1 VKSEVPAHKL
11 FLVRKILLSS
21 IVFSLKR
28 DKIGSEQKLTY
39 LHLRPRQQSSLHKGE
54 RTAVIPQEFLK
65 VVTVE
70 RGVSDSEIQ
79 VLSYAL
85 HGESISA
92 IAINLGIR
100 PEAVRKRLGEVY
112 KKFKIGGAGP
122 GKMAKLQQI
131 LVSEYQNHQSGIT
144 LNSNGLHNGS
154 ASCVKSIYDWGEA
167 PDSSIFYG
175 RNLELA
181 TLEQWILEQE
191 CRVVSILGMAGIG
204 KTALSVK
211 LAHQIQNQFD
221 TVLWRNL
228 HHSPLLSDLLDNL
241 LKLLYPHHGAY
252 SIPEL
257 HDKISLLLEYCR
269 HHRCLLILDGVETLL
284 QGGELSGQYRDGYE
298 DYGDFFKRLSCQPHK
313 SCLLMTSWEN
323 PKEISL
329 QEGDYLPVRSL
340 QLMGLNAEAST
351 QILKDKGLIVEPA
364 WANLFDL
371 YRGNPLELKI
381 AARTIQELFGGQVAE
396 FLKQG
401 TLVFGEIGE
410 LLAQQCSRLSGL
422 EKEILYWLAIE
433 RQPLSLERLR
443 QTMLLPVPLPELLE
457 AVASLGRRSLLE
469 KTANPDC
476 ALFSLPPVLLEY
488 VTTALMTQLFDELQ
502 EVFNTKKL
510 EKFLLF
516 RSHALVQ
523 PEAEPQVQQE
533 QLYHIITPLGDRLRR
548 TIRSESRIVDY
559 LTQIDT
565 LLQGEPS
572 LEIGYSRE
580 NVKSLLKSLQ
590 PEKK

>member
-1 VKSEVPAHKL
+1 M
-11 FLVRKILLSS
+11 RRILYSS
-21 IVFSLKR
+21 IVSSLKR

-39 LHLRPRQQSSLHKGE
+39 LHLRLRQQSSLHRGE

-85 HGESISA
+85 HGESIAA

-131 LVSEYQNHQSGIT
+131 LVSEYQDHQTGIT
-144 LNSNGLHNGS
+144 LNRNGLQNGS
-154 ASCVKSIYDWGEA
+154 GACVKSIYDWGEA

-175 RNLELA
+175 RELELA
-181 TLEQWILEQE
+181 TLSQWILEE
-191 CRVVSILGMAGIG
+191 DCRVVSILGMAGMG

-211 LAHQIQNQFD
+211 LGHHLQDQFD

-228 HHSPLLSDLLDNL
+228 RQGPLLTDLLDNL
-241 LKLLYPHHGAY
+241 LKLIYPHQGAY
-252 SIPEL
+252 AVPEL

-269 HHRCLLILDGVETLL
+269 RHRCLLILDGVETLL

-313 SCLLMTSWEN
+313 SCVLMTSWEN

-340 QLMGLNAEAST
+340 QLTGLNAEAST
-351 QILKDKGLIVEPA
+351 QILKDKGLIVESA
-364 WANLFDL
+364 WANLVDL
-371 YRGNPLELKI
+371 YRGNPLILKI
-381 AARTIQELFGGQVAE
+381 AARTIQELFGGQVAA

-401 TLVFGEIGE
+401 TLVFGEIAE
-410 LLAQQCSRLSGL
+410 LLAQQCDRLSGL

-443 QTMLLPVPLPELLE
+443 QTLILPVPLQELLE
-457 AVASLGRRSLLE
+457 VVASLGRRSLLE
-469 KTANPDC
+469 KIADPER
-476 ALFSLPPVLLEY
+476 AVFSLQPVLLEY
-488 VTTALMTQLFDELQ
+488 VTTDLMTQIFEELQ
-502 EVFNTKKL
+502 EVFNTKKP

-523 PEAEPQVQQE
+523 AEAEPRVQQA
-533 QLYHIITPLGDRLRR
+533 QVSHIITPLGDRLRR

-565 LLQGEPS
+565 LLQGEPT
-572 LEIGYSRE
+572 LEVGYSSK

-590 PEKK
+590 PEKE

>member
-1 VKSEVPAHKL
+1 M
-11 FLVRKILLSS
+11 
-21 IVFSLKR
+21 
-28 DKIGSEQKLTY
+28 
-39 LHLRPRQQSSLHKGE
+39 
-54 RTAVIPQEFLK
+54 IPQEFLK

-70 RGVSDSEIQ
+70 RGVSESEIQ

-85 HGESISA
+85 HGESIAA

-131 LVSEYQNHQSGIT
+131 LVSEYQDHQTGIS
-144 LNSNGLHNGS
+144 LHSNGLQNGA

-175 RNLELA
+175 RDLELA
-181 TLEQWILEQE
+181 TLKQWILEQE
-191 CRVVSILGMAGIG
+191 CRVVSILGMAGMG
-204 KTALSVK
+204 KTTLSVK
-211 LAHQIQNQFD
+211 LAHHIQEQFD

-228 HHSPLLSDLLDNL
+228 RQGPSLTDLLDNL
-241 LKLLYPHHGAY
+241 LKLLYPHQGAY

-257 HDKISLLLEYCR
+257 NDKISLFLEYCR

-284 QGGELSGQYRDGYE
+284 QGGELSGQYREGYSE
-298 DYGDFFKRLSCQPHK
+298 YGDFFKRLSCQPHK
-313 SCLLMTSWEN
+313 SCVLMTSWEN

-340 QLMGLNAEAST
+340 QLTGLNAEGST
-351 QILKDKGLIVEPA
+351 QILKDKGLMVEPA

-371 YRGNPLELKI
+371 YRGNPVELKI

-410 LLAQQCSRLSGL
+410 LLAQQCDRLSGL
-422 EKEILYWLAIE
+422 ETEILYWMAIE

-443 QTMLLPVPLPELLE
+443 QIMLLPVPLQELLE

-469 KTANPDC
+469 KTSDPER

-488 VTTALMTQLFDELQ
+488 VTSALMSQIFDELQ
-502 EVFNTKKL
+502 QVFNTKKP
-510 EKFLLF
+510 EKFLRF

-523 PEAEPQVQQE
+523 PEAKPQVQQA
-533 QLYHIITPLGDRLRR
+533 QLEHIIAPLGDRLRR

-565 LLQGEPS
+565 LLQGEPT
-572 LEIGYSRE
+572 LEVGYSSE

>member
-1 VKSEVPAHKL
+1 M
-11 FLVRKILLSS
+11 
-21 IVFSLKR
+21 
-28 DKIGSEQKLTY
+28 
-39 LHLRPRQQSSLHKGE
+39 
-54 RTAVIPQEFLK
+54 IPQDFLK

-85 HGESISA
+85 HGESIAA

-131 LVSEYQNHQSGIT
+131 LVSEYQVHQTGTT
-144 LNSNGLHNGS
+144 LNSHGLQNGS
-154 ASCVKSIYDWGEA
+154 ACCVKSIYDWGEA

-175 RNLELA
+175 RKLELA
-181 TLEQWILEQE
+181 TLEEWILEQE
-191 CRVVSILGMAGIG
+191 CRVVSILGMAGMG

-211 LAHQIQNQFD
+211 LAHQLQDQFD
-221 TVLWRNL
+221 TVFWRNL
-228 HHSPLLSDLLDNL
+228 HQGPPLRDLLDNL
-241 LKLLYPHHGAY
+241 LKLIYPHQGPN
-252 SIPEL
+252 SVPEL
-257 HDKISLLLEYCR
+257 HDKISLFLEYCR
-269 HHRCLLILDGVETLL
+269 RHRCLLILDGVETLL
-284 QGGELSGQYRDGYE
+284 QGGELSGQYRAGYE
-298 DYGDFFKRLSCQPHK
+298 EYGDFFKRLACQPHK
-313 SCLLMTSWEN
+313 SCVLMTSWEN
-323 PKEISL
+323 PKEITL

-340 QLMGLNAEAST
+340 QLTGLNVEAST
-351 QILKDKGLIVEPA
+351 QILKDKGLIPEPA
-364 WANLFDL
+364 WATLCDL

-381 AARTIQELFGGQVAE
+381 AARTIQELFGGQVAA
-396 FLKQG
+396 FLKHG

-410 LLAQQCSRLSGL
+410 LLAQQCERLSTL

-433 RQPLSLERLR
+433 RQPLSLEHLR
-443 QTMLLPVPLPELLE
+443 QTLLLPMPLQELLE

-469 KTANPDC
+469 KIADPER

-488 VTTALMTQLFDELQ
+488 VTTALMSQIFDELH
-502 EVFNTKKL
+502 EVFNTKKP

-523 PEAEPQVQQE
+523 SSAKPQVQQE
-533 QLYHIITPLGDRLRR
+533 QLSQMITPLGDRLRR

-565 LLQGEPS
+565 LLQGEPL
-572 LEIGYSRE
+572 LEVGYSRE

>member
-1 VKSEVPAHKL
+1 M
-11 FLVRKILLSS
+11 
-21 IVFSLKR
+21 
-28 DKIGSEQKLTY
+28 
-39 LHLRPRQQSSLHKGE
+39 
-54 RTAVIPQEFLK
+54 IPQEFLK

-85 HGESISA
+85 HGESIAA

-131 LVSEYQNHQSGIT
+131 LVSEYQVHQTGIT
-144 LNSNGLHNGS
+144 LNGNGLQNGS
-154 ASCVKSIYDWGEA
+154 ACCVKSIYDWGEA

-175 RNLELA
+175 RDLELA
-181 TLEQWILEQE
+181 TLEGWILEQE

-211 LAHQIQNQFD
+211 LAHQLQDQFD
-221 TVLWRNL
+221 TVFWRNL
-228 HHSPLLSDLLDNL
+228 RQGPPLKDLLDNL
-241 LKLLYPHHGAY
+241 LKLIYPNQGAY
-252 SIPEL
+252 AIAEL
-257 HDKISLLLEYCR
+257 HEKISLFLEYCR
-269 HHRCLLILDGVETLL
+269 RHRCLVILDGVETLL
-284 QGGELSGQYRDGYE
+284 QGGELSGQYREGYSE
-298 DYGDFFKRLSCQPHK
+298 YGDFFKRLSCQPHK
-313 SCLLMTSWEN
+313 SCVLMTSWEN

-340 QLMGLNAEAST
+340 QLTGLDVEAST
-351 QILKDKGLIVEPA
+351 QILKDKGLISEPA

-381 AARTIQELFGGQVAE
+381 AARTIQELFGGQVSA

-410 LLAQQCSRLSGL
+410 LLGQQCDRLSGL
-422 EKEILYWLAIE
+422 EQEILYWLAIE

-443 QTMLLPVPLPELLE
+443 QTMLLPVPLQELLE

-469 KTANPDC
+469 KIPDPER
-476 ALFSLPPVLLEY
+476 AIFSLQPVLLEY
-488 VTTALMTQLFDELQ
+488 VTTALMSQIFEELQ
-502 EVFNTKKL
+502 EVFHTKKP
-510 EKFLLF
+510 ENFLLF

-523 PEAEPQVQQE
+523 PEAEAQVKEE
-533 QLYHIITPLGDRLRR
+533 QFYHIITPLGDRLRR

-565 LLQGEPS
+565 LLQGEPN
-572 LEIGYSRE
+572 LEVGYSSA

-590 PEKK
+590 PEKE

>member
-1 VKSEVPAHKL
+1 M
-11 FLVRKILLSS
+11 
-21 IVFSLKR
+21 
-28 DKIGSEQKLTY
+28 
-39 LHLRPRQQSSLHKGE
+39 
-54 RTAVIPQEFLK
+54 IPQDFLK

-85 HGESISA
+85 HGESIAA

-131 LVSEYQNHQSGIT
+131 LVSEYQDHQTGIS
-144 LNSNGLHNGS
+144 LNGNGLLNGS

-175 RNLELA
+175 RDQELA
-181 TLEQWILEQE
+181 TLSQWILEQE

-211 LAHQIQNQFD
+211 LAHQLQDQFD

-228 HHSPLLSDLLDNL
+228 RQGPPLRDLLDNL
-241 LKLLYPHHGAY
+241 LKLIYPHQGAY
-252 SIPEL
+252 SVPEL
-257 HDKISLLLEYCR
+257 NDKISLFLEYCR
-269 HHRCLLILDGVETLL
+269 HHRCLFILDGVETLL
-284 QGGELSGQYRDGYE
+284 QGGALSGQYRPGYSE
-298 DYGDFFKRLSCQPHK
+298 YGEFFKRLSCQPHK
-313 SCLLMTSWEN
+313 SCVLMTSWEN

-340 QLMGLNAEAST
+340 QLTGLKVEAST
-351 QILKDKGLIVEPA
+351 QILKDKGLIPEPA

-396 FLKQG
+396 FLKQD

-410 LLAQQCSRLSGL
+410 LLAQQCDRLSGL
-422 EKEILYWLAIE
+422 EKEILYWLAIA
-433 RQPLSLERLR
+433 RQPLSLEHLR
-443 QTMLLPVPLPELLE
+443 DTMLLPVPLQELLE

-469 KTANPDC
+469 KIADPDR
-476 ALFSLPPVLLEY
+476 ALFSLQPVLLEY
-488 VTTALMTQLFDELQ
+488 VTTALMSQIFEELQ
-502 EVFNTKKL
+502 EVFNTKKP
-510 EKFLLF
+510 ENFRLF

-523 PEAEPQVQQE
+523 PEAKPQVQEE

-548 TIRSESRIVDY
+548 RIRSESRIVDY
-559 LTQIDT
+559 LTQINT
-565 LLQGEPS
+565 LLQGEPT
-572 LEIGYSRE
+572 LEVGYSRQ
-580 NVKSLLKSLQ
+580 NVQSLLKSLQ
-590 PEKK
+590 PEK

>member
-1 VKSEVPAHKL
+1 M
-11 FLVRKILLSS
+11 
-21 IVFSLKR
+21 
-28 DKIGSEQKLTY
+28 
-39 LHLRPRQQSSLHKGE
+39 
-54 RTAVIPQEFLK
+54 IPQDFLK

-85 HGESISA
+85 HGESIAA

-131 LVSEYQNHQSGIT
+131 LVSEYQDHQTGIT
-144 LNSNGLHNGS
+144 LKSNGLLNGS

-175 RNLELA
+175 RELELA
-181 TLEQWILEQE
+181 TLKQWILEQE
-191 CRVVSILGMAGIG
+191 CRVVSILGMAGMG

-211 LAHQIQNQFD
+211 LAHQLQDQFD
-221 TVLWRNL
+221 SVLWRNL
-228 HHSPLLSDLLDNL
+228 HQGPPLSDLLDNL
-241 LKLLYPHHGAY
+241 LKLIYPHQSAY
-252 SIPEL
+252 SVPEL
-257 HDKISLLLEYCR
+257 NDKISLLLEYCR
-269 HHRCLLILDGVETLL
+269 RHRCLLILDGVETLL
-284 QGGELSGQYRDGYE
+284 QGGELSGQYRAGYE
-298 DYGDFFKRLSCQPHK
+298 EYGDFFKRLSCQPHK
-313 SCLLMTSWEN
+313 SCVLMTSWEN

-340 QLMGLNAEAST
+340 QLTGLNAEAST
-351 QILKDKGLIVEPA
+351 QILKDKGLIAEPA

-396 FLKQG
+396 FLKHG

-410 LLAQQCSRLSGL
+410 LLAQQCDRLSAL

-443 QTMLLPVPLPELLE
+443 QTMLLPVPLQELLE

-469 KTANPDC
+469 KSADPHR
-476 ALFSLPPVLLEY
+476 ALFCLQPVLLEY
-488 VTTALMTQLFDELQ
+488 VTTALMSQIFEELR
-502 EVFNTKKL
+502 EVFNTKKP

-523 PEAEPQVQQE
+523 PEAEPLVQQQ
-533 QLYHIITPLGDRLRR
+533 QLYQIITPLGDRLRR

-565 LLQGEPS
+565 LLQGEPT
-572 LEIGYSRE
+572 LEVGYSSK

-590 PEKK
+590 PEKERLSDRA

>member
-1 VKSEVPAHKL
+1 M
-11 FLVRKILLSS
+11 
-21 IVFSLKR
+21 
-28 DKIGSEQKLTY
+28 
-39 LHLRPRQQSSLHKGE
+39 
-54 RTAVIPQEFLK
+54 IPQEFLK

-70 RGVSDSEIQ
+70 RGVSESEIQ

-85 HGESISA
+85 HGESIAS

-131 LVSEYQNHQSGIT
+131 LVSEYQDHQTDIT
-144 LNSNGLHNGS
+144 LNNNGLQNGS
-154 ASCVKSIYDWGEA
+154 ASGVKSIYDWGEA

-175 RNLELA
+175 RDLELS

-211 LAHQIQNQFD
+211 LAHQLQDQFD

-228 HHSPLLSDLLDNL
+228 RQGPPLTDLLDTL
-241 LKLLYPHHGAY
+241 LKLIYPHQGVY

-257 HDKISLLLEYCR
+257 HEKISLFLDYCR
-269 HHRCLLILDGVETLL
+269 RHRCLLILDGVESLL
-284 QGGELSGQYRDGYE
+284 QGGELSGQYREGYQE
-298 DYGDFFKRLSCQPHK
+298 YGDFFKQLSCQPHK
-313 SCLLMTSWEN
+313 SCVLMTSWEN

-340 QLMGLNAEAST
+340 QLLGLNAEAST
-351 QILKDKGLIVEPA
+351 QILKDKGLIAEPA

-381 AARTIQELFGGQVAE
+381 AARTIQELFGGQVAA

-410 LLAQQCSRLSGL
+410 LLAQQCDRLSGL

-443 QTMLLPVPLPELLE
+443 QTLLLPVPLQELLE

-469 KTANPDC
+469 RIADPDR
-476 ALFSLPPVLLEY
+476 AVFSLQPVLLEY
-488 VTTALMTQLFDELQ
+488 VNTALMSQIFDELH
-502 EVFNTKKL
+502 EVFNTKKP

-523 PEAEPQVQQE
+523 PQAELQVQQE
-533 QLYHIITPLGDRLRR
+533 QFYHIITPLGNLLRR

-565 LLQGEPS
+565 LLQGEPT
-572 LEIGYSRE
+572 LEVGYSRE
-580 NVKSLLKSLQ
+580 NVQSLLKSLQ
-590 PEKK
+590 PEKD

>member
-1 VKSEVPAHKL
+1 M
-11 FLVRKILLSS
+11 
-21 IVFSLKR
+21 
-28 DKIGSEQKLTY
+28 
-39 LHLRPRQQSSLHKGE
+39 
-54 RTAVIPQEFLK
+54 IPQDFLK

-131 LVSEYQNHQSGIT
+131 LVSEYQDHQTGIT
-144 LNSNGLHNGS
+144 LNSEGINEGS
-154 ASCVKSIYDWGEA
+154 GSGVKSIYDWGEA

-175 RNLELA
+175 RDRQLA

-204 KTALSVK
+204 KTALSLK
-211 LAHQIQNQFD
+211 LARQIQEQFD

-228 HHSPLLSDLLDNL
+228 SQGPPLSDLVDNL
-241 LKLLYPHHGAY
+241 LKLLYSRQGAY
-252 SIPEL
+252 CVPEL
-257 HDKISLLLEYCR
+257 NDKISLLLEYCR
-269 HHRCLLILDGVETLL
+269 RHRCLLIFDSVDSIL
-284 QGGELSGQYRDGYE
+284 QRGELSGQYQSGYE
-298 DYGDFFKRLSCQPHK
+298 DYGDFFKRLSCQSHK
-313 SCLLMTSWEN
+313 SCLLITSLEN
-323 PKEISL
+323 PKEVSV
-329 QEGDYLPVRSL
+329 QEGNYLPVRSL
-340 QLMGLNAEAST
+340 QLTGLNADSAT
-351 QILKDKGLIVEPA
+351 QILKDKGLIEQPD
-364 WANLFDL
+364 WSILCDL

-381 AARTIQELFGGQVAE
+381 AATTIQELFGGQVAE
-396 FLKQG
+396 FLKQS

-410 LLAQQCSRLSGL
+410 LLAHQCDRLSEL
-422 EKEILYWLAIE
+422 EKEILYWLAIK
-433 RQPLSLERLR
+433 RQPISLECLR
-443 QTMLLPVPLPELLE
+443 QSMLLPVSLQELLE

-469 KTANPDC
+469 KIADTDC
-476 ALFSLPPVLLEY
+476 AVFSLQPVLREY
-488 VTTALMTQLFDELQ
+488 VTTALVAQIFEELQ
-502 EVFNTKKL
+502 EVFNTKNP
-510 EKFLLF
+510 EKFLLL

-523 PEAEPQVQQE
+523 RDAEHQVQQE
-533 QLYHIITPLGDRLRR
+533 QLHHMITPLGDRLRR

-565 LLQGEPS
+565 LLQGEPT
-572 LEIGYSRE
+572 LEVGYSSE
-580 NVKSLLKSLQ
+580 NVKNLLKSLQ
-590 PEKK
+590 PQTK